1 MPWQPWALYALA
13 VFCFVIVFR
22 THSLGL
28 ALICLVVALIAG
40 IWATLRLM
48 QSRIESR
55 AQNMGTLL
63 GPEELAQIRARA
75 EAKRAEAARA
85 ASAADGEAEAGDT
98 QPQ

>member
-13 VFCFVIVFR
+13 VFCFAVVFR

-28 ALICLVVALIAG
+28 ALLCLVVSLISG
-40 IWATLRLM
+40 VWATLRLM

-75 EAKRAEAARA
+75 EAKRAEAAREA
-85 ASAADGEAEAGDT
+85 AATQDSGDT
-98 QPQ
+98 GNTQTP